1 VKNNGTSNFSKSN
14 RKQKQKVLGQEPK
27 KNCILDN
34 ARQHFIIRRWLL
46 VSDKNIKNTKM
57 KNLLCLAFGHVDKE
71 INNAPLSG
79 RKVVRCKRCNRV
91 EVLQHGQEKENI
103 N

>member
-1 VKNNGTSNFSKSN
+1 
-14 RKQKQKVLGQEPK
+14 
-27 KNCILDN
+27 
-34 ARQHFIIRRWLL
+34 
-46 VSDKNIKNTKM
+46 M